1 MKSRNSGK
9 SEGDDGQRR
18 LAVLIDADNAQP
30 SVIEGL
36 LAEVAKFG
44 VASVK
49 RIYGDFTSTRLGQW
63 KQALLKHS
71 INPVQQFAYTSGKNA
86 TDSSL
91 IIDAMDL
98 MYTARFDGVCLVSS
112 DSDFTRLAQRLREE
126 GLIVYGFGERKTPD
140 AFVQAC
146 DKFIYTEV
154 LRAEDVPAAPAAAAK
169 KTSRRAR
176 TPAAKRGAANA
187 EQAKAIEAPS
197 MPTTPAALPV
207 STAPVAASKPAKPAT
222 LPLPLEL
229 LRRAIEEASDEQ
241 GSAHLGAVG
250 SYLTK
255 IRPDFDPRLYGHRK
269 LSDLLKRHP
278 NHFAV
283 EERSGAGG
291 AKTLFVRAVG

>member
-1 MKSRNSGK
+1 MKSRTSR
-9 SEGDDGQRR
+9 SEGEEGQRR

-49 RIYGDFTSTRLGQW
+49 RIYGDFTSTRLQQW
-63 KQALLKHS
+63 KQVLLKHS

-112 DSDFTRLAQRLREE
+112 DSDVTRLAQRMREE

-154 LRAEDVPAAPAAAAK
+154 LRAQDTPAPAMKSPGRRARAPAAK
-169 KTSRRAR
+169 QGTVS
-176 TPAAKRGAANA
+176 G
-187 EQAKAIEAPS
+187 EQEKPVEA
-197 MPTTPAALPV
+197 V
-207 STAPVAASKPAKPAT
+207 STAPAPPAAAT
-222 LPLPLEL
+222 SGSTKTAVLPLPLDL
-229 LRRAIEEASDEQ
+229 LRRAIEEASDEE
-241 GSAHLGAVG
+241 GWAPLGAVG

-255 IRPDFDPRLYGHRK
+255 IRPDFDSRLYGHRQ
-269 LSDLLKRHP
+269 LSDLLRRQPK
-278 NHFAV
+278 HFIV
-283 EERSGAGG
+283 EERSGGPGG
-291 AKTLFVRAVG
+291 GKALFVRAVG

>member
-1 MKSRNSGK
+1 MKPRNNGK
-9 SEGDDGQRR
+9 PDLDDEQRK

-36 LAEVAKFG
+36 LAEVAKYG

-49 RIYGDFTSTRLGQW
+49 RIYGDFTSTRATQW
-63 KQALLKHS
+63 KQKLLEHS

-98 MYTARFDGVCLVSS
+98 MYTGRFDGMCLVSS

-126 GLIVYGFGERKTPD
+126 GLTVYGFGERKTPD

-154 LRAEDVPAAPAAAAK
+154 LRTEVAAPAPARPVAAPAKATKKVAARAPDAKGATPAKAAGTAPAAAA
-169 KTSRRAR
+169 T
-176 TPAAKRGAANA
+176 
-187 EQAKAIEAPS
+187 
-197 MPTTPAALPV
+197 
-207 STAPVAASKPAKPAT
+207 KPAV
-222 LPLPLEL
+222 LPLPLDL

-241 GSAHLGAVG
+241 GWAHLGAVG
-250 SYLTK
+250 AYLTK
-255 IRPDFDPRLYGHRK
+255 IRPDFDPRLYGHKK
-269 LSDLLKRHP
+269 LSDLVKHHP
-278 NHFAV
+278 RHFAI
-283 EERSGAGG
+283 EERGGAGG
-291 AKTLFVRAVG
+291 SKAIYVRALD